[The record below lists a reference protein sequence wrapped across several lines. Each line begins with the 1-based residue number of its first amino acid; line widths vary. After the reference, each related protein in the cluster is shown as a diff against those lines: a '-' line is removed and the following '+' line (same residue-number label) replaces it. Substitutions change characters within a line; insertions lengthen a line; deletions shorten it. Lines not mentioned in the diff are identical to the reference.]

1 MADSLSRAFLDRR
14 FFSGGRAG
22 AAELK
27 LAYAFEQNLEAA
39 VLIGESGTGK
49 TTLLQRLAA
58 HLADEGHA
66 VVDLYFPQLD
76 VDGLLSF
83 IANELDDAP
92 SPTLRRDELLRRIA
106 ASARRLA
113 EQNRGLA
120 IVIDDAHLLTGSAA
134 IECLHQLLNLRERTG
149 VRMTIVL
156 AGQRTLLATLSCMPA
171 FAQRVGITATLFPLD
186 ASEAGE
192 YTRELLQSAEGGS
205 MLIDDD
211 ALQAIARLTGGVP
224 RAINRLC
231 EMATV
236 VAAANGASRL
246 TLADVQT
253 VTGELPRLGVSGE
266 AA

>member
-1 MADSLSRAFLDRR
+1 MSDSLSRAFLERR
-14 FFSGGRAG
+14 FFSQGRAG

-27 LAYAFEQNLEAA
+27 LAYAFEQNHEAA
-39 VLIGESGTGK
+39 LLIGESGTGK

-58 HLADEGHA
+58 RLADEGHA

-83 IANELDDAP
+83 IANELDHTPA
-92 SPTLRRDELLRRIA
+92 PTLRRDELLRRIA
-106 ASARRLA
+106 ASVRQLA

-120 IVIDDAHLLTGSAA
+120 IVIDDAHLLTDSAA

-149 VRMTIVL
+149 VRMTIIF
-156 AGQRTLLATLSCMPA
+156 AGQRTLLATLSRMPA
-171 FAQRVGITATLFPLD
+171 FAQRVGITATLFPLN
-186 ASEAGE
+186 ASEASE
-192 YTRELLQSAEGGS
+192 YTRGLLQSADGES
-205 MLIDDD
+205 LLIDDD
-211 ALQAIARLTGGVP
+211 ALEAIARLTGGVP

-236 VAAANGASRL
+236 VAAANGATRL
-246 TLADVQT
+246 TLDDLQT
-253 VTGELPRLGVSGE
+253 VTNELPRLGVTSE